1 MNPTC
6 SDEGIASNFNIKL
19 VPSTTDILTLPVKM
33 DISVDTND
41 LMHYISQS
49 LKNNSVQ
56 ISSKNELRDIE
67 ICKKLTLNKNSNNL
81 SFNQMNNHLYQFFN
95 TNYTNS
101 ILHKSDEKAFLNIL
115 NKYKIRIPNYNNNSI
130 TKQKKRK
137 KVKKSFTHRMNK
149 KRKNKYSSKKLSSK
163 KQPTSCTRYCSHF
176 VTKLLI
182 LNLYLKYLEKERYTK
197 YISKI

>member
-1 MNPTC
+1 
-6 SDEGIASNFNIKL
+6 
-19 VPSTTDILTLPVKM
+19 M

-41 LMHYISQS
+41 LMHYTSQTS
-49 LKNNSVQ
+49 KNNNVQ
-56 ISSKNELRDIE
+56 ISPKNELRDIE
-67 ICKKLTLNKNSNNL
+67 IYKKLTLNKKLNNL
-81 SFNQMNNHLYQFFN
+81 SFNEMDNHLYQFFN

-101 ILHKSDEKAFLNIL
+101 ILHKLDEKTFLNIL

-137 KVKKSFTHRMNK
+137 KIKKSLTHRMNK

-163 KQPTSCTRYCSHF
+163 KHSRSCIKYCSHF